1 MRGGISARALRT
13 RRPARSSSLKRAASV
28 FGLIDPSRFWSS
40 VCRSRPWFARGP
52 TISTDHF
59 FATAFSPP
67 SSRCG
72 HMSPGER
79 TRAHPGTTG
88 RSEGPLSFREVTPR
102 RLRGTDKYFPM
113 DSGFDE
119 TQQEGTAGASVA
131 AASERKVPTLSAV
144 EDLDGLREGSSGT
157 DMEER
162 SDRWESSLRAIRQP
176 HGLLRSETLLLRRR
190 RRRPRYRLWPPEV
203 ALPGKRRFLT
213 SIGSRW

>member
-1 MRGGISARALRT
+1 MMDVGRYSSARGRKHSELGHT
-13 RRPARSSSLKRAASV
+13 NRRHAGK
-28 FGLIDPSRFWSS
+28 
-40 VCRSRPWFARGP
+40 
-52 TISTDHF
+52 
-59 FATAFSPP
+59 
-67 SSRCG
+67 
-72 HMSPGER
+72 MSPGDR

-88 RSEGPLSFREVTPR
+88 KAAGRLSSREVTPR

-113 DSGFDE
+113 DSCVDE